1 MTLKLAKKA
10 VVYELDLAILNDD
23 NGMFQSIED
32 ELVLSLTLKL
42 SMDFL

>member
-10 VVYELDLAILNDD
+10 VVYELYLAILNDD

>member
-10 VVYELDLAILNDD
+10 VVYELDLVILNDD
-23 NGMFQSIED
+23 YGMFQSIED